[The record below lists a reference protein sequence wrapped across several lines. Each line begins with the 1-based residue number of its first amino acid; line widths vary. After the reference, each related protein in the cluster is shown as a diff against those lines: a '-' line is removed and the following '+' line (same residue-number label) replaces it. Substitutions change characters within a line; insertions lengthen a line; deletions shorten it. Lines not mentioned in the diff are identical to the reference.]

1 MYFVLNHSVFAFF
14 EIRVCLIP
22 DSLFKRW
29 IYVLYSE
36 GVCLQVLTLLVI
48 SRAHTCINIGRC
60 FPFYQFRLINTD
72 HKSLNLCSNDYVYS
86 FTSLDSLSLS
96 PINQCTLLYHIS
108 IFWKSK
114 QTLFQR
120 KQILNLY
127 TCIDSSG
134 IHMSDRKT
142 YSLHMIWKKKTSPCH
157 HPSPTFPDA
166 PPPPSPRLAI
176 QPLHPPSNT
185 DKKLFIC
192 HCKAM
197 VSIL

>member
-1 MYFVLNHSVFAFF
+1 MKICCACVVLYFVLNHSVFAFF

-72 HKSLNLCSNDYVYS
+72 HKSLNLCSNDYMYVYS

-120 KQILNLY
+120 KQILNGLIHNTCTKLHMHIVQNY
-127 TCIDSSG
+127 TC
-134 IHMSDRKT
+134 T
-142 YSLHMIWKKKTSPCH
+142 CV
-157 HPSPTFPDA
+157 
-166 PPPPSPRLAI
+166 
-176 QPLHPPSNT
+176 
-185 DKKLFIC
+185 
-192 HCKAM
+192 
-197 VSIL
+197 VSYFVLNHSVFAFFEISVWIFVA